1 MWSRDTEPNT
11 RQPAVVVP
19 TIHSAALIANPARV
33 GASKRRVNRKY
44 RVNRNLPAWTRS

>member
-33 GASKRRVNRKY
+33 GASKYVG
-44 RVNRNLPAWTRS
+44 